1 MGVHRVPDP
10 PPPSCRLSPQGHLEQ
25 LCAQLDQHFG
35 RGLREGSGLLF
46 RTQLKGL
53 AALLYVKWQEMLA

>member
-1 MGVHRVPDP
+1 MLTP
-10 PPPSCRLSPQGHLEQ
+10 PTPPKNTHLSPQGHLEQ
-25 LCAQLDQHFG
+25 LCAQLDHRFG
-35 RGLREGSGLLF
+35 RGLLRESPGLLF